1 MDGSDRQD
9 EEIRTALVTGGSRGI
24 GRAICVALAKKGLS
38 VCIGYA
44 GNRAAAEE
52 TRKLCMEACRQQK
65 ESVRCRRPDTSGSG
79 QSGASVSG
87 QRGESVNGQSGA
99 FGSGQTENAG
109 NGQNGTSGSGQTGSF
124 VSGQQADG
132 IKEPEF
138 MICAAD
144 VSAAGEAE
152 DLVKQ
157 ALKRFG
163 HLDIVINCA
172 GITGDGLLLTMKP
185 EDFDTVIGTNLLGT
199 CFVCKAAAR
208 SMIRRRKGRIINISS
223 VVGIHGNAGQTNY
236 AAAKAGVIGFTKSLA
251 KELASRGIT
260 VNAVAPGMI
269 ETDMTAAMT
278 EDARKA
284 AVGAIPLRRTGRPED
299 VAEAVIF
306 LASEGASYIT
316 GQVLC
321 VDGGMGM

>member
-1 MDGSDRQD
+1 M
-9 EEIRTALVTGGSRGI
+9 
-24 GRAICVALAKKGLS
+24 
-38 VCIGYA
+38 
-44 GNRAAAEE
+44 
-52 TRKLCMEACRQQK
+52 
-65 ESVRCRRPDTSGSG
+65 
-79 QSGASVSG
+79 
-87 QRGESVNGQSGA
+87 
-99 FGSGQTENAG
+99 
-109 NGQNGTSGSGQTGSF
+109 
-124 VSGQQADG
+124 
-132 IKEPEF
+132 KEPEF

>member
-87 QRGESVNGQSGA
+87 QRGESINGQS
-99 FGSGQTENAG
+99 
-109 NGQNGTSGSGQTGSF
+109 GTSGSGQP
-124 VSGQQADG
+124 ADG
-132 IKEPEF
+132 MKEPEF

>member
-99 FGSGQTENAG
+99 FGSGQRGESI
-109 NGQNGTSGSGQTGSF
+109 NGQSGTSGSGQP
-124 VSGQQADG
+124 ADG
-132 IKEPEF
+132 MKEPEF

-269 ETDMTAAMT
+269 ETDMTAAMP

>member
-99 FGSGQTENAG
+99 FGSGQRGESI
-109 NGQNGTSGSGQTGSF
+109 NGQSGTSGSGQP
-124 VSGQQADG
+124 ADG
-132 IKEPEF
+132 MREPEF

>member
-99 FGSGQTENAG
+99 SGSGQRGESI
-109 NGQNGTSGSGQTGSF
+109 NGQSGTSGSGQP
-124 VSGQQADG
+124 ADG
-132 IKEPEF
+132 MKEPEF

-269 ETDMTAAMT
+269 ETDMTAAMP